1 MRHTRTMLISCLIA
15 CSIPTR
21 AHADL
26 IGVSPGTASGDGV
39 YGRFDGDVDLGVG
52 IGVRAAAPGLGPN
65 LRLTSH
71 FMSTVGLSVDVTW
84 PVAGDHEWSLGTAI
98 DLKPLFLPRWALNL
112 EQGPAF
118 WDLLLDSLSVS
129 GGPVFQPL
137 DAGRVGFGLEVGV
150 GFPLSSHAHGF
161 WLNVRGASRWVGDAP
176 PLGGLVSLSWQA
188 PWLSPAVE

>member
-1 MRHTRTMLISCLIA
+1 MVVSCLIA
-15 CSIPTR
+15 CSVPTR
-21 AHADL
+21 ARAES
-26 IGVSPGTASGDGV
+26 IGVNPGTASGDGV
-39 YGRFDGDVDLGVG
+39 YGRFDGDVDLGMGVG
-52 IGVRAAAPGLGPN
+52 LRAAAPGLGPN

-71 FMSTVGLSVDVTW
+71 FMATVGLSVDLTW
-84 PVAGDHEWSLGTAI
+84 PVLGDHDWSLGTGI

-112 EQGPAF
+112 QQGPAF

-137 DAGRVGFGLEVGV
+137 NDGRVGFGLEVGL
-150 GFPLSSHAHGF
+150 GLPLSSHAHGF

-188 PWLSPAVE
+188 PWLSPAVD